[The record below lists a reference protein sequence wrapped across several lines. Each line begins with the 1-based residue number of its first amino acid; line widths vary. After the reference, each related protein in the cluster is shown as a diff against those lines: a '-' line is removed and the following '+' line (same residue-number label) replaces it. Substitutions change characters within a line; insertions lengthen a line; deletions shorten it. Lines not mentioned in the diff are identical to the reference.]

1 MYVVLLK
8 YHCTTNNQEPSI
20 IPLSVCNYPYTA
32 KRAVKYY
39 ALRELRELK
48 NVDTGSVDRSDEE
61 IIKEWDYMPSGDY
74 VGIYGKYQTSD
85 EEYIDII
92 RRDKS
97 NFATLGTWFGL
108 DLARQNILRTIY
120 YVEVPK
126 FEADHNIHSLISP
139 IPKNPRLITNLR
151 TSPLFRALKS

>member
-8 YHCTTNNQEPSI
+8 YHDTTNNQEASI

-32 KRAVKYY
+32 KRAVRYY
-39 ALRELRELK
+39 ALKELRELK
-48 NVDTGSVDRSDEE
+48 NTEGSEE
-61 IIKEWDYMPSGDY
+61 ELIKEWDYMPSGDY

-97 NFATLGTWFGL
+97 NFSSLGNWFGL
-108 DLARQNILRTIY
+108 DLSQQNILRTIY

-126 FEADHNIHSLISP
+126 FEADHNIHSFISP
-139 IPKNPRLITNLR
+139 VPKNPRLITNLR
-151 TSPLFRALKS
+151 ASPLFRSLKS